1 MHNVP
6 AASHTHYSP
15 RCINS
20 ITHTPVQ
27 ENYVNHRPR
36 LAKDDAQRL
45 RIMAKAADAISAG
58 DLATRVVRQQNNWT
72 MAPFAGG

>member
-1 MHNVP
+1 MSLQPLTHIIRLRSVP
-6 AASHTHYSP
+6 
-15 RCINS
+15 